1 MCTNFTPTQRGQWV
15 KGRLGVDLPGGYPP
29 ESYPGFAAPIVVQ
42 SHQTGRVACGL
53 ARFGLIPA
61 WAQDDKISRH
71 TYNARSETA
80 FEKPSFRNAW
90 RQRQFG
96 LVLVDNFYEPSY
108 ASGKAVRWQIA
119 LASGDPFCIACL
131 WDRWTDPASGELVV
145 SFSMLTVNADAHPV
159 MQQFHKPGDEKRTPV
174 IIAPELH
181 AAWLSAEVLRATE
194 LMSWQHMPD
203 LVASPAPRS
212 GPSTVR

>member
-1 MCTNFTPTQRGQWV
+1 MCTNFTPTQSALWV
-15 KGRLGVDLPGGYPP
+15 KEKLGVDLATDYPE
-29 ESYPGFAAPIVVQ
+29 ESYPGFASPIVVK

-61 WAQDDKISRH
+61 WAKDDKISRH

-80 FEKPSFRNAW
+80 AEKPSYRTAW

-108 ASGKAVRWQIA
+108 ESGKAVRCKIA
-119 LASGDPFCIACL
+119 LASGDPFSIACL
-131 WDRWTDPASGELVV
+131 WDRWTDPASGERVV

-174 IIAPELH
+174 VIAPALH
-181 AAWLSAEVLRATE
+181 AAWLGADVPQAAE
-194 LMSWQHMPD
+194 LMRWQHMPE
-203 LVASPAPRS
+203 LVACPAPRM
-212 GPSTVR
+212 